1 MCFSAEASF
10 GAAAVLGVAGVI
22 SIKKASTFPQKVF
35 AVIPLFFAIQQF
47 IEGLLWLV
55 LKNPAYSEWKLPLII
70 GFLLFAWL
78 VWPVYIPFSM
88 ALFEK
93 NKVRRKILLSFLVI
107 GFLLVLCF
115 LYMIIFQHPDANA
128 AKLHIKYTFGYI
140 PPLNWL
146 WGIIYLFPTVV
157 SMIISSAK
165 KMWILGIINLCT
177 YTFSII
183 YFKGTV
189 LSVWCFFGAL
199 ASIFVIWYI
208 IRMNNIS
215 NHSEQNTGLAV

>member
-10 GAAAVLGVAGVI
+10 GAAAVLAVAGVI
-22 SIKKASTFPQKVF
+22 SIKKASTFPQRVF

-55 LKNPAYSEWKLPLII
+55 LKNPAYFEYKVPLII

-78 VWPVYIPFSM
+78 IWPVYIPFSM

-93 NKVRRKILLSFLVI
+93 NTVRRKILLSFLGI
-107 GFLLVLCF
+107 GFLLILGF
-115 LYMIIFQHPDANA
+115 LYMIVFQHPDASA
-128 AKLHIKYTFGYI
+128 ANLHIKYTFGFV
-140 PPLNWL
+140 PPVNWL

-165 KMWILGIINLCT
+165 KMWIMGIINLCS
-177 YTFSII
+177 YIFSII
-183 YFKGTV
+183 YFQGNV

-199 ASIFVIWYI
+199 GSVFVIWYI
-208 IRMNNIS
+208 IKLNGHALQDVPDNKQM
-215 NHSEQNTGLAV
+215 A